1 MAFENLSVKLSA
13 ATGSFV
19 AGIEAA
25 RERTEELGDGL
36 ASLSR
41 RASRAD
47 DTLDEA
53 GDEATATAGEFAV
66 LSAGTQGLNLSFGIL
81 TGSVATLTIAFTGLL
96 AVLAPLGAALG
107 ALGIIGASIGL
118 TGFAGVA
125 LAATQQTERLK
136 GELSTLLDILLV
148 EFRPVTRAAAN
159 VLSRLI
165 TEFISISNQ
174 LAPTGRQISTI
185 ADAFQR
191 LGINVINAI
200 PPLVQAATQLTAQF
214 LPKIASSSDGLAGL
228 AKNIRDLVTS
238 EKFSQF
244 ISNITAAAKEL
255 APELKQIVE
264 NLGGL
269 TDEET
274 IKGITTLVDGFLDL
288 LVVITAILDK
298 LDPLLEG
305 ISKVSSTFGGV
316 GSSSL
321 GAAGAADTGNA
332 GDILPGVAAPGSQ
345 TPVTTGIAQSRNAA
359 NVSNPMRVDVRVEG
373 DERVI
378 EDVSAEVTDRRLQ
391 EQRDRAV
398 RNAGRGQP

>member
-47 DTLDEA
+47 DSMEEA
-53 GDEATATAGEFAV
+53 GDEATATAGKFAV
-66 LSAGTQGLNLSFGIL
+66 LSAGTQGLNLSFGVL
-81 TGSVATLTIAFTGLL
+81 TASVTTLTIAFTGLL

-125 LAATQQTERLK
+125 LAATQRTKRLK
-136 GELSTLLDILLV
+136 QELSTLADILLV

-165 TEFISISNQ
+165 DEFISISNR
-174 LAPTGRQISTI
+174 LAPTQRQISTI
-185 ADAFQR
+185 ADSFQR

-200 PPLVQAATQLTAQF
+200 PPLVDAATQLTAQF
-214 LPKIASSSDGLAGL
+214 LPRIASSSDGLAGL

-238 EKFSQF
+238 EKFSKF
-244 ISNITAAAKEL
+244 ISNIVAAAKEL

-305 ISKVSSTFGGV
+305 IAKVSSTFGGV

-332 GDILPGVAAPGSQ
+332 GDLLPSVAAPGSQ
-345 TPVTTGIAQSRNAA
+345 SPVTTGVAQTRNAT
-359 NVSNPMRVDVRVEG
+359 NVSNQMRVDVRVEG

>member
-1 MAFENLSVKLSA
+1 MVFENLAVKLKA
-13 ATGSFV
+13 QTDSFI

-25 RERTEELGDGL
+25 RDRAEELGDGL
-36 ASLSR
+36 GALSR
-41 RASRAD
+41 KASRAD
-47 DTLDEA
+47 DSIEEA
-53 GDEATATAGEFAV
+53 GDEATATAGKFAV
-66 LSAGTQGLNLSFGIL
+66 LSAGTQGLNLSFGVL
-81 TGSVATLTIAFTGLL
+81 TASVTTLTVGFAALL
-96 AVLAPLGAALG
+96 AVLTPLAAAFG
-107 ALGIIGASIGL
+107 ALGVIGASIGL

-165 TEFISISNQ
+165 SEFISISNR
-174 LAPTGRQISTI
+174 LAPTQRQISTI
-185 ADAFQR
+185 ADAFER

-214 LPKIASSSDGLAGL
+214 LPKIANSSDGLAGL

-244 ISNITAAAKEL
+244 ISNIVSAAKEL

-274 IKGITTLVDGFLDL
+274 IKGIATLVDGFLDL

-305 ISKVSSTFGGV
+305 IAKVSSTFGGV

-321 GAAGAADTGNA
+321 GAAGAADTGNV
-332 GDILPGVAAPGSQ
+332 GDLLPGVAAPGSQ
-345 TPVTTGIAQSRNAA
+345 SPVTTGVAQTRNAT
-359 NVSNPMRVDVRVEG
+359 NVSNRMRVDVRVEG